1 MGRDYRDAVVVVTG
15 AGGGIGRALA
25 VALASRGARLAL
37 VGRRPGPLEE
47 TAALTG
53 ARPLV
58 LPCDVSD
65 AEAVAGLRERVEAG
79 LGEIEV
85 LVNNAGRGAYGPF
98 EEVPLADHR
107 AVVETN
113 LMG

>member
-47 TAALTG
+47 TAGLTG

-65 AEAVAGLRERVEAG
+65 AEAVAGLCERSE
-79 LGEIEV
+79 
-85 LVNNAGRGAYGPF
+85 
-98 EEVPLADHR
+98 
-107 AVVETN
+107 
-113 LMG
+113 